1 MSAVAASTGIELRPV
16 HVVDWDE
23 LVLVVVIAHGSECGC
38 SLRVWTRRLRGADCL
53 YLDMNG
59 IIHNC
64 THSDK
69 MDPSI
74 VLTNDQM
81 MTKVRYGGHVYPQRT
96 SACVSTLCGQLRF
109 CCRHFC

>member
-1 MSAVAASTGIELRPV
+1 MCFVDMRMRP
-16 HVVDWDE
+16 
-23 LVLVVVIAHGSECGC
+23 
-38 SLRVWTRRLRGADCL
+38 DCL

-81 MTKVRYGGHVYPQRT
+81 MTKVRWGKCAAPFGRLCASPLRVASCGSAVVISLIVFAFGHARRVPLST
-96 SACVSTLCGQLRF
+96 GVSIY
-109 CCRHFC
+109 

>member
-1 MSAVAASTGIELRPV
+1 MAAI
-16 HVVDWDE
+16 
-23 LVLVVVIAHGSECGC
+23 IHGPERGVYVFVCGHA
-38 SLRVWTRRLRGADCL
+38 LRGADCL

-81 MTKVRYGGHVYPQRT
+81 MTKVRYGAVCLPIGRLYACRVSVASCG
-96 SACVSTLCGQLRF
+96 SAVVISRCHHALDIMSCVRPFAGVSI
-109 CCRHFC
+109 H